1 MGPEM
6 NKMMIRITLYD
17 DECHLEQEEQ
27 VKLQHIEVQRC
38 CATYEVQWCCVQAH
52 IEVLRW

>member
-38 CATYEVQWCCVQAH
+38 CATY
-52 IEVLRW
+52 